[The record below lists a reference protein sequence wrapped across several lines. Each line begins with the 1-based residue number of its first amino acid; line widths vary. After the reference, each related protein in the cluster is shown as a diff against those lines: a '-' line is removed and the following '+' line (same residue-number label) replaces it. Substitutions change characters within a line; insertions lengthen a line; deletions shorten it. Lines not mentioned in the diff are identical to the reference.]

1 MFEPIASTNTRDSI
15 VESHDAPISA
25 ISATSAPLGTPVAA
39 PVQAQMQAP
48 PSAPRSPSQFMY
60 TSATSTWAAANNPA
74 AHAVHVEQ
82 PTRPTSQENEETTN
96 SSAHDYEQPVP
107 MVGTSVFNSNGNDDN
122 TPQRQQGKR
131 KRTSCADCHKRKL
144 KCDREYPACGRCRK
158 RGVPCYYDEW
168 STLTIASSKPSSHRV
183 RPDTPPKPTTHVQS
197 PARPLY
203 GPLTGQ
209 PQANGGRDQRVADDH
224 RASTVYGTH
233 GVPYSDVMREQL
245 FTDPVRRESEVERPA
260 QRQRIETPGTISQ
273 GAMRTALRKEAEM
286 ASFQSKPG
294 KAFET
299 QFNGPTNPF
308 HSLMTVSC
316 DFLNSKLARALT

>member
-1 MFEPIASTNTRDSI
+1 
-15 VESHDAPISA
+15 
-25 ISATSAPLGTPVAA
+25 
-39 PVQAQMQAP
+39 
-48 PSAPRSPSQFMY
+48 MY

-74 AHAVHVEQ
+74 AHVEQ
-82 PTRPTSQENEETTN
+82 PTRPQSAENEEATN
-96 SSAHDYEQPVP
+96 SSTHEYEQPVTI
-107 MVGTSVFNSNGNDDN
+107 VGTSVFNSNGNDDS

-168 STLTIASSKPSSHRV
+168 SASAGAYSKSASHRV
-183 RPDTPPKPTTHVQS
+183 REDTPPKAISHIQS

-209 PQANGGRDQRVADDH
+209 PQANGGKDRDHRVADDH
-224 RASTVYGTH
+224 RASTVYGAH
-233 GVPYSDVMREQL
+233 GGSYTEVVREQL
-245 FTDPVRRESEVERPA
+245 FTDSLRREPEFERPA
-260 QRQRIETPGTISQ
+260 QRLRTDVPGSISQ
-273 GAMRTALRKEAEM
+273 GTMRTALRKEAEM

-308 HSLMTVSC
+308 HSLMTVSR
-316 DFLNSKLARALT
+316 DVSIVLEG